1 MQDILGAPMRQVW
14 LQGLYDDNL
23 GGTRGAVLNVDL
35 RSCRGQGPLRNVGVG
50 NICRLL
56 RKLRSSSYH
65 DCPGTTIKRVM
76 NSLSNLGAWMSLP
89 SHNNVMIL

>member
-56 RKLRSSSYH
+56 RQLCPSSYR
-65 DCPGTTIKRVM
+65 DCPGKTLKRM
-76 NSLSNLGAWMSLP
+76 TYSSSNLGA
-89 SHNNVMIL
+89 